1 LNSACAVF
9 DRREKPGVQ
18 TAQMKSQKSQK
29 SHREVIVGF
38 FKGATGS
45 AKSVVSGWQ
54 ICERD
59 HGMMA

>member
-18 TAQMKSQKSQK
+18 TTQMKSQK